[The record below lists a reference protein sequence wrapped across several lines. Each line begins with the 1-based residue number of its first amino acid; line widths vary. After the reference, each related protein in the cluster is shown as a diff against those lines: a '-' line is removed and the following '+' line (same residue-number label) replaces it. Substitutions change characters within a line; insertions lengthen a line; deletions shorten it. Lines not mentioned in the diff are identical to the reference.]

1 MLSRIPV
8 GKAGF
13 FFNGPFFTHLALQL
27 SIFYISSCQQLWLW
41 TQLWK
46 KQLLES
52 FEVLVVAYRHCGEY
66 RDYGRDIDMGYI
78 ALVESSDF
86 EGGGCYF
93 AFVERK
99 DFDERMDFDLNMY
112 VG

>member
-1 MLSRIPV
+1 M
-8 GKAGF
+8 
-13 FFNGPFFTHLALQL
+13 
-27 SIFYISSCQQLWLW
+27 
-41 TQLWK
+41 
-46 KQLLES
+46 
-52 FEVLVVAYRHCGEY
+52 LVVAYRHCRDY

-86 EGGGCYF
+86 ESRGCYFAFAERKDFDDFGYFDFEGRGCYF

-99 DFDERMDFDLNMY
+99 DFDERMDLDLNMY